1 MCYIGWMKRL
11 GFNIVLLGTITS
23 GKDTQAKILAKK
35 YDLKLIES
43 GIYWRR
49 LMKEKSKDGEWLRR
63 TTGKGKPAPVI
74 LMKKFLIREISKKP
88 KDKDLLF
95 LGNPRLKPEAQLL
108 KKLFKIKKEDFFALY
123 ISLPDREIY
132 KRSLQRVN
140 TNIEQAYKAFDNKKN
155 IATRIAW
162 HKDQVGKTVK
172 YFESLGKLK
181 KINGNQPI
189 PKVTK
194 NILKEIEKY
203 KKQTS

>member
-1 MCYIGWMKRL
+1 MKKL

-35 YDLKLIES
+35 YSLKLVES

-49 LMKEKSKDGEWLRR
+49 LMKEKSKNGEWLRR
-63 TTGKGKPAPVI
+63 TTGKGGPAPVA
-74 LMKKFLIREISKKP
+74 LMKEFLIREISKKP
-88 KDKDLLF
+88 KNKDLLF

-108 KKLFKIKKEDFFALY
+108 KKLFEAKKEDFMAFYVAL
-123 ISLPDREIY
+123 PNREIY
-132 KRSLQRVN
+132 KRSLRRVN

-162 HKDQVGKTVK
+162 HKNQVGKTVK

-181 KINGNQPI
+181 KVNGNQPI
-189 PKVTK
+189 SKVTK
-194 NILKEIEKY
+194 DILKEIERY
-203 KKQTS
+203 KEQTEK